1 MTVDPPRPLLPLTP
15 AGSGAAGARPDRA
28 GGAETAGATGGP
40 AGPAGPLRADCS
52 RCAGL
57 CCVAL
62 PFARS
67 SDFAFTK
74 AAGDPCG
81 NLTEGFGCGI
91 HARLRSS
98 GMRGCTVYDCFG
110 AGQQV
115 VQGTYAGK
123 TWRDGAPAAEMF
135 EVFPVVKH
143 LHELLWYLTDA
154 LAHAAAAPEHPAL
167 RAETERTEALTR
179 GTPAELLALDVDA
192 ERQRANAVLLRASAL
207 VRGQAPGRT
216 TDHRGADL
224 LGARLR
230 GARLAG
236 ANLRGAYLIGA
247 DLRAA
252 DLRWADVIGADLRD
266 ANLRGTDLSSAL
278 FLTQAQVASAQGD
291 TATLLPERLERPGHW
306 EAAAPRA
313 ADDGARRRRVPRA

>member
-1 MTVDPPRPLLPLTP
+1 MTADRPRPLLPLAQTGAP
-15 AGSGAAGARPDRA
+15 DGACDAPPGAVASGA
-28 GGAETAGATGGP
+28 GGSDDATA
-40 AGPAGPLRADCS
+40 LRADCS

-74 AAGDPCG
+74 SAGDPCG

-91 HARLRSS
+91 HTRLRSS

-115 VQGTYAGK
+115 VQGTYAGE

-135 EVFPVVKH
+135 EVFPVVKN

-154 LAHAAAAPEHPAL
+154 LAHEAAAPEHPAL
-167 RAETERTEALTR
+167 HAETTRTQTLTR
-179 GTPAELLALDVDA
+179 RAPAELLSLDVDA
-192 ERQRANAVLLRASAL
+192 ERQRVNTVLLRASAL
-207 VRGQAPGRT
+207 VRGQAPGRPR
-216 TDHRGADL
+216 DHRGADL

-247 DLRAA
+247 DLRGA
-252 DLRWADVIGADLRD
+252 DLRWADVVGADLRD
-266 ANLRGTDLSSAL
+266 ADLAGADLSSTL

-291 TATLLPERLERPGHW
+291 ATTRLPGRLDRPDHW
-306 EAAAPRA
+306 GR
-313 ADDGARRRRVPRA
+313 DRQVGRR

>member
-1 MTVDPPRPLLPLTP
+1 MTDLPARPLLPL
-15 AGSGAAGARPDRA
+15 AEPDRPHL
-28 GGAETAGATGGP
+28 T
-40 AGPAGPLRADCS
+40 ADCS

-91 HARLRSS
+91 HARLRTS

-110 AGQQV
+110 AGQRV

-154 LAHAAAAPEHPAL
+154 LGRDAAAAEHPAL
-167 RAETERTEALTR
+167 QAELDRVDGLTG

-192 ERQRANAVLLRASAL
+192 ERQQTNTLLVRASAL
-207 VRGQAPGRT
+207 VRAQAPGQPVDR
-216 TDHRGADL
+216 RGADL
-224 LGARLR
+224 LGARLA
-230 GARLAG
+230 GKDLAG
-236 ANLRGAYLIGA
+236 ANLRGAYLIAA
-247 DLRAA
+247 DLHGA
-252 DLRWADVIGADLRD
+252 DLRWADLVGADLRD
-266 ANLRGTDLSSAL
+266 ADLRGTDLSSAL
-278 FLTQAQVASAQGD
+278 FLTQAQVASARGD
-291 TATLLPERLERPGHW
+291 ASTRLPERLDRPGHW
-306 EAAAPRA
+306 AAA
-313 ADDGARRRRVPRA
+313 

>member
-1 MTVDPPRPLLPLTP
+1 MTDLPARPLLPL
-15 AGSGAAGARPDRA
+15 AEPDRPRL
-28 GGAETAGATGGP
+28 T
-40 AGPAGPLRADCS
+40 ADCS

-91 HARLRSS
+91 HAQLRTS

-110 AGQQV
+110 AGQRV
-115 VQGTYAGK
+115 VQGTYAGR

-154 LAHAAAAPEHPAL
+154 LGHEAAAAEHPAL
-167 RAETERTEALTR
+167 RAELDRVDGLTD
-179 GTPAELLALDVDA
+179 GTPAELLALDLDA
-192 ERQRANAVLLRASAL
+192 ERQQTNTLLVRASAL
-207 VRGQAPGRT
+207 VRAQAPGRPV
-216 TDHRGADL
+216 DRRGADL
-224 LGARLR
+224 LGARLA
-230 GARLAG
+230 GKDLAG
-236 ANLRGAYLIGA
+236 ANLRGAYLIAA
-247 DLRAA
+247 DLRRA
-252 DLRWADVIGADLRD
+252 DLRWADVVGADLRD
-266 ANLRGTDLSSAL
+266 ADLRGTDLSSAL
-278 FLTQAQVASAQGD
+278 FLTQAQVASARGD
-291 TATLLPERLERPGHW
+291 ASTRLPERLDHPGHW
-306 EAAAPRA
+306 AAA
-313 ADDGARRRRVPRA
+313 

>member
-1 MTVDPPRPLLPLTP
+1 VTADRPRPLLPLTQTGTSVGPRP
-15 AGSGAAGARPDRA
+15 AASGD
-28 GGAETAGATGGP
+28 AEA
-40 AGPAGPLRADCS
+40 LRADCS

-67 SDFAFTK
+67 ADFAFSK

-91 HARLRSS
+91 HTRLRSS

-135 EVFPVVKH
+135 EVFPVVKN

-154 LAHAAAAPEHPAL
+154 LSHEAAEPEHPAL
-167 RAETERTEALTR
+167 RAEVTRTQSLTR
-179 GTPAELLALDVDA
+179 GTPAELLALDVDT
-192 ERQRANAVLLRASAL
+192 ERQRVNTVLLRASAL
-207 VRGQAPGRT
+207 VRGQAPGKPR
-216 TDHRGADL
+216 DHRGADL

-230 GARLAG
+230 GTRLAG
-236 ANLRGAYLIGA
+236 ANLRGTYLIGA
-247 DLRAA
+247 DLRGA

-266 ANLRGTDLSSAL
+266 ADLRGADLSTTL
-278 FLTQAQVASAQGD
+278 FLTQAQVGSARGDASTRLPARLD
-291 TATLLPERLERPGHW
+291 EPDPWTAS
-306 EAAAPRA
+306 
-313 ADDGARRRRVPRA
+313 

>member
-1 MTVDPPRPLLPLTP
+1 MTADPPRPLLPLVSV
-15 AGSGAAGARPDRA
+15 GSGAAGAQP
-28 GGAETAGATGGP
+28 AGADVASP
-40 AGPAGPLRADCS
+40 AGLLRADCS

-74 AAGDPCG
+74 VAGDPCG

-167 RAETERTEALTR
+167 RAEVERTEASTR

-192 ERQRANAVLLRASAL
+192 ERQRANTVLLRASAL

-216 TDHRGADL
+216 TDHRKADL

-247 DLRAA
+247 DLRGA

-266 ANLRGTDLSSAL
+266 ADLRGADLSSAL
-278 FLTQAQVASAQGD
+278 FLTQAQVASARGD
-291 TATLLPERLERPGHW
+291 AATRLPERLDRPGHW
-306 EAAAPRA
+306 GPAAPRA
-313 ADDGARRRRVPRA
+313 AADGTRRRRAPRA